1 MTPLSDLLRPRRYF
15 HLRSKRNKQEFGMTT
30 RHEQHWLRTYAAQTY
45 RGTGAIVDL
54 GCFLGASTIS
64 LAQGLAL
71 NSKIRQKQIHAYD
84 LFIGDEFYE
93 AWAKGKQVEGL
104 LTAGGSFLPEFLR
117 RTQKWRDQIV
127 VHEEDLR
134 YARWE
139 EEPIEFLFID
149 AMKSPELATAIASE
163 FFPQL
168 VPGQSYVAH
177 QDFAHYYTSWIH
189 LLQFRLRDCFEVT
202 ADIPGSG
209 TVVFRCQ
216 RKLSPGQW
224 GDLSLASAPPAE
236 IEAAFAYSMG
246 LVSEDK
252 KINVLAAKAMAYV
265 HRGELERARQVIEA
279 TAAGTKSLGG
289 ELETARAMMNKSNQA
304 DNSAS
309 SCLGA

>member
-1 MTPLSDLLRPRRYF
+1 
-15 HLRSKRNKQEFGMTT
+15 
-30 RHEQHWLRTYAAQTY
+30 
-45 RGTGAIVDL
+45 
-54 GCFLGASTIS
+54 
-64 LAQGLAL
+64 
-71 NSKIRQKQIHAYD
+71 
-84 LFIGDEFYE
+84 
-93 AWAKGKQVEGL
+93 VEGL
-104 LTAGGSFLPEFLR
+104 LPAGGSFLPEFLR
-117 RTQKWRDQIV
+117 RTQKWQDQIV

-189 LLQFRLRDCFEVT
+189 LLQFRLRDCFEVI

-252 KINVLAAKAMAYV
+252 KINALAAKAMAYV
-265 HRGELERARQVIEA
+265 HRGELERARQVLEA
-279 TAAGTKSLGG
+279 TAAGTKSLA
-289 ELETARAMMNKSNQA
+289 E
-304 DNSAS
+304 S
-309 SCLGA
+309 SKQRERC

>member
-1 MTPLSDLLRPRRYF
+1 
-15 HLRSKRNKQEFGMTT
+15 
-30 RHEQHWLRTYAAQTY
+30 
-45 RGTGAIVDL
+45 
-54 GCFLGASTIS
+54 
-64 LAQGLAL
+64 
-71 NSKIRQKQIHAYD
+71 
-84 LFIGDEFYE
+84 
-93 AWAKGKQVEGL
+93 
-104 LTAGGSFLPEFLR
+104 
-117 RTQKWRDQIV
+117 V

-189 LLQFRLRDCFEVT
+189 LLQFRLRDCFEVIT
-202 ADIPGSG
+202 DIPGSG

-224 GDLSLASAPPAE
+224 GDLSLVSAPLAE
-236 IEAAFAYSMG
+236 IEAAFEYSMG

-252 KINVLAAKAMAYV
+252 KTNVIAAKAMAYV
-265 HRGELERARQVIEA
+265 HRGELERARQVVEA
-279 TAAGTKSLGG
+279 TAAGTKSLGE
-289 ELETARAMMNKSNQA
+289 ELEMTRAMLNQSNQA
-304 DNSAS
+304 DNSAG

>member
-1 MTPLSDLLRPRRYF
+1 
-15 HLRSKRNKQEFGMTT
+15 MTT
-30 RHEQHWLRTYAAQTY
+30 RHEQHWLRSYAAQTY

-127 VHEEDLR
+127 VHEGDLR

-139 EEPIEFLFID
+139 KEPIEFLFID

-189 LLQFRLRDCFEVT
+189 LLQFRLRDCFEVI

-265 HRGELERARQVIEA
+265 HRGELERARQVLEA

>member
-15 HLRSKRNKQEFGMTT
+15 RLRSKRNKQEFGMTT

-64 LAQGLAL
+64 LAKGLAL
-71 NSKIRQKQIHAYD
+71 NSKIRQRQIHAYD

-168 VPGQSYVAH
+168 VPGQSYVAQ

-189 LLQFRLRDCFEVT
+189 LLQFRLRDCFEVI

-216 RKLSPGQW
+216 KKLSPGQW
-224 GDLSLASAPPAE
+224 GDLSLASARPAE
-236 IEAAFAYSMG
+236 IEAAFAYSMA

-265 HRGELERARQVIEA
+265 HRGELERARQVVEA

-289 ELETARAMMNKSNQA
+289 ELETARAMLNQSNQA
-304 DNSAS
+304 DNSAG

>member
-1 MTPLSDLLRPRRYF
+1 MTSLSDLLRPRRYF

-163 FFPQL
+163 FFSQL

-189 LLQFRLRDCFEVT
+189 LLQFRLRDCFEVI

-216 RKLSPGQW
+216 TKLSPGQW

-265 HRGELERARQVIEA
+265 HRGELERARQVLEA

>member
-1 MTPLSDLLRPRRYF
+1 
-15 HLRSKRNKQEFGMTT
+15 MTT
-30 RHEQHWLRTYAAQTY
+30 PHEQHWLRTYAAQTY

-127 VHEEDLR
+127 VHEGDLR

-139 EEPIEFLFID
+139 KEPIEFLFID

-189 LLQFRLRDCFEVT
+189 LLQFRLRDCFEVI

-236 IEAAFAYSMG
+236 IEAAFAYSTG

-252 KINVLAAKAMAYV
+252 KINVLAAKAMVYV
-265 HRGELERARQVIEA
+265 HRGELERARQVLEA